1 MLGKKQDLN
10 RPQVYRACCQ
20 GFLTIMAAPLMI
32 VLVAMT
38 ALAVDIGRIMV
49 ARNALQNAAD
59 AAALA
64 GAARLGSY
72 VTPSWALAEASARAA
87 IRNNQVFQQGLTA
100 GEVLTGFWPVHGHGA
115 LRPHNSSPLYPLPGE
130 NPGVMVTIRL
140 SAQGNGGPMTLFF
153 APIFGR
159 FVQDVSATAVGVVTT
174 PGFAAEGTLF
184 PMVLNKCLFDANW
197 ENNAPKYP
205 DMPIRIGSAYHNEG
219 CAVGQWTS
227 LNLFS
232 QSARVAKD
240 LVETGNTLEITVED
254 DTYIQSGTEASIYKV
269 VQAQIDAT
277 EEGYIDVLMPVV
289 DKADLTVSG
298 PTPIVAFAPFRILR
312 SEGGNDKYIE
322 GKFIPNFKA
331 EGTSGGVGGGAF
343 YGATTPA
350 ILAK

>member
-1 MLGKKQDLN
+1 MIATCRGSPN
-10 RPQVYRACCQ
+10 RSHAAQRGLVA
-20 GFLTIMAAPLMI
+20 IIAAPVML

-38 ALAVDIGRIMV
+38 ALAVDVGRIMV

-64 GAARLGSY
+64 GAARLGSFIA
-72 VTPSWALAEASARAA
+72 PDWAVAEASAHAA
-87 IRNNQVFQQGLTA
+87 IKNNQVFRQGLTQGA
-100 GEVLTGFWPVHGHGA
+100 VSAGFWPVSGQGP
-115 LRPHNSSPLYPLPGE
+115 LRSKSSLPLYPMPGE
-130 NPGVMVTIRL
+130 NPGIMVTIRL
-140 SAQGNGGPMTLFF
+140 ADGQNGGPLELFF
-153 APIFGR
+153 APIFNKLSQ
-159 FVQDVSATAVGVVTT
+159 VVSATAVGIVTT

-197 ENNAPKYP
+197 ANNVPINP
-205 DMPIRIGSAYHNEG
+205 DKIIRIGSAYHNDG
-219 CAVGQWTS
+219 CSVGQWTS

-240 LVETGNTLEITVED
+240 LVETGNTIDITMQD
-254 DTYIQSGTEASIYKV
+254 DTFIQAGTEASIYKV
-269 VQAQIDAT
+269 VQAQIDASDV
-277 EEGYIDVLMPVV
+277 GFIDVLMPVV

-298 PTPIVAFAPFRILR
+298 PTPIVAFAPFRVLR
-312 SEGGNDKYIE
+312 SEGGSDKYIE

-331 EGTSGGVGGGAF
+331 EGTSGGVGGGTF

>member
-1 MLGKKQDLN
+1 MTSHRSKLFRSISRQNGMM
-10 RPQVYRACCQ
+10 A
-20 GFLTIMAAPLMI
+20 IIAAPVALMM
-32 VLVAMT
+32 VGMT
-38 ALAVDIGRIMV
+38 ALAVDVGRVMV

-64 GAARLGSY
+64 GAARLGSFIAPNWT
-72 VTPSWALAEASARAA
+72 VATASAHAA
-87 IRNNQVFQQGLTA
+87 IRNNAVFRQGLVA
-100 GEVLTGFWPVHGHGA
+100 GDVTPGFWPSHGRGP
-115 LRPHNSSPLYPLPGE
+115 LRAHTTSPLYPLPGE

-140 SAQGNGGPMTLFF
+140 SAQGNGGALPLFF
-153 APIFGR
+153 APIFGVY
-159 FVQDVSATAVGVVTT
+159 FKDVSATAVGIVTT

-184 PMVLNKCLFDANW
+184 PMVLNKCLFDTHW
-197 ENNAPKYP
+197 VNNAPRYP
-205 DMPIRIGSAYHNEG
+205 DAIIRIGSAYHYEG
-219 CAVGQWTS
+219 CSVGQWTS

-232 QSARVAKD
+232 QSVRVAKD
-240 LVETGNTLEITVED
+240 LVETGNTIEITVKD

-277 EEGYIDVLMPVV
+277 STGYIDVLMPVV
-289 DKADLTVSG
+289 DKADLSSNG
-298 PTPIVAFAPFRILR
+298 PTPIVAFAPFRIMR
-312 SEGGNDKYIE
+312 SEGGDDKYIE